1 MILFLVSLII
11 DYHFLFPAHITDILN
26 LTAELVIPSGIQTK
40 EARGEVEAQPVSVET
55 SIR

>member
-40 EARGEVEAQPVSVET
+40 EAEEK
-55 SIR
+55 